1 MAQKRM
7 FSRTVTESDAFL
19 DLPLST
25 QCLYFHVCLSADD
38 DGFIPAGKR
47 IARSIGASENDLET
61 LVQSGFLIPFPES
74 GVFVAAHFMVNNT
87 LKADRYN
94 PTVYQRE
101 KKLIELTENKVYQF
115 RNQNGTGTEPERN
128 HSGAEDRLGYSSEA
142 EGIVFEESKSEES
155 KDNSTTGKGSPGGE
169 DIKDDPF
176 NRNLLLTMG
185 DRAGIKPDVEKGMFE
200 YGFAAAY
207 AAFTAWKKDG
217 GIIGKYAEYLKGG
230 NN

>member
-19 DLPLST
+19 DLSLSA
-25 QCLYFHVCLSADD
+25 QCLYFHVSLAADD
-38 DGFIPAGKR
+38 DGFITAGKR
-47 IARSIGASENDLET
+47 IARTIGASEKELSD
-61 LVQSGFLIPFPES
+61 LVQAGFLIPFPDS
-74 GVFVAAHFMVNNT
+74 GVFVDTQFMVNNT
-87 LKADRYN
+87 LKMDRYH
-94 PTVYQRE
+94 PTNCQKE
-101 KKLIELTENKVYQF
+101 MKQLELTENKVYQL
-115 RNQNGTGTEPERN
+115 RNQSGTNPEPTRSQPGTEGS
-128 HSGAEDRLGYSSEA
+128 SGEGSES
-142 EGIVFEESKSEES
+142 EGSESEGR
-155 KDNSTTGKGSPGGE
+155 KDNSTARKGSPGGE

-185 DRAGIKPDVEKGMFE
+185 EKAGIKPGVEKGMSE
-200 YGFAAAY
+200 YGFTAAY